1 MTMLNK
7 SDEGMR
13 IIEATR
19 RALNCLEEEFRAEP
33 SLFFTEHDLASRAY
47 QLVQEEL
54 GHRKVRGNDGKS
66 HYLVHHEYP
75 TPFKC
80 DMRGTSFT
88 PKPQDSKY
96 KRGHYDLVVFNPK
109 FLQHQKCNYKLAKGQ
124 HYAAIKSHLP
134 GVMTDIGEAPILVGV
149 EFMFNR
155 DTFASEKSVEDWWK
169 GVLQDYQKL
178 DASRQWMDRPFMQE
192 IVMMAFDA
200 FGQAGK
206 NERVRADLTRYTDIM
221 YCAPIPQR

>member
-1 MTMLNK
+1 MLNK

-80 DMRGTSFT
+80 DMSGTSFAV
-88 PKPQDSKY
+88 KGEDSKY
-96 KRGHYDLVVFNPK
+96 KRGHYDLVVFNPR
-109 FLQHQKCNYKLAKGQ
+109 FLQECDYHLAKGQ
-124 HYAAIKSHLP
+124 NYKSVKTHLP
-134 GVMTDIGEAPILVGV
+134 EVIADLGGVPILVGV

-155 DTFASEKSVEDWWK
+155 HPFASQKNVEDWWK

-178 DASRQWMDRPFMQE
+178 EASRHWKDRPFMQE
-192 IVMMAFDA
+192 IVMMAFDITGEA
-200 FGQAGK
+200 EK
-206 NERVRADLTRYTDIM
+206 NERVDADLDRYKAIK
-221 YCAPIPQR
+221 YCEPR

>member
-1 MTMLNK
+1 MLNK

-54 GHRKVRGNDGKS
+54 GHRKVRGNDGER

-80 DMRGTSFT
+80 DMKGTSFT
-88 PKPQDSKY
+88 PKPEDSKY
-96 KRGHYDLVVFNPK
+96 KRGHYDLVVFNPR
-109 FLQHQKCNYKLAKGQ
+109 FLQECDYHLAKGQ
-124 HYAAIKSHLP
+124 DYASIKSRLP
-134 GVMTDIGEAPILVGV
+134 EAMAKIREAPILVGV
-149 EFMFNR
+149 EFVFRR
-155 DTFASEKSVEDWWK
+155 DRFPSTKSVERWWDY
-169 GVLQDYQKL
+169 VLQDYKKL
-178 DASRQWMDRPFMQE
+178 EASRQWMDRPFMQQ

-200 FGQAGK
+200 FGEAGK